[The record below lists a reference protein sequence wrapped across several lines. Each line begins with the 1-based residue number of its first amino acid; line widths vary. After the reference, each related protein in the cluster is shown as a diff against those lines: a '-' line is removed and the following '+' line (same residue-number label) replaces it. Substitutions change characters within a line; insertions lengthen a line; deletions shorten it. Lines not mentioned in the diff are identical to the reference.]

1 MNRRLT
7 AFIAVLAVSIL
18 TLAVCA
24 SKVEAQPIQEIAY
37 DDGTA
42 EFGVATELGSQLAVR
57 FSLPSGWSEAQLLTA
72 KYYIRAYPSTF
83 RVHVYGSDG
92 STELI
97 TPFEVTPTTTGWL
110 EVDLSA
116 LNIIVTDDFYIT
128 IEYITTA
135 DEEWIEEIPF
145 IGGDSSNPDGRSYM
159 GTAGSWNLHT
169 TADLMIR
176 AVVQQRLPV
185 GGTVLQT
192 NSFTLLTPY
201 IAIFA
206 AIAIGLTVALKKRL

>member
-1 MNRRLT
+1 MKHN
-7 AFIAVLAVSIL
+7 
-18 TLAVCA
+18 
-24 SKVEAQPIQEIAY
+24 PIQEIAY
-37 DDGTA
+37 DSGTA
-42 EFGVATELGSQLAVR
+42 EFGVAAVSGSQLAVR

-72 KYYIRAYPSTF
+72 KYYIYGDPSTF

-97 TPFEVTPTTTGWL
+97 TPFEVTPTTIGWL

-128 IEYITTA
+128 IEYIT
-135 DEEWIEEIPF
+135 EGKPW
-145 IGGDSSNPDGRSYM
+145 IGGESSDPDGRSYV

-169 TADLMIR
+169 TADYMIR
-176 AVVQQRLPV
+176 AVVQQRFPV

>member
-37 DDGTA
+37 DSGTA

-57 FSLPSGWSEAQLLTA
+57 FSLPSSWSEAKLLTA
-72 KYYIRAYPSTF
+72 KYYIYGDPSTF

-128 IEYITTA
+128 IEYIT
-135 DEEWIEEIPF
+135 EGKPW
-145 IGGDSSNPDGRSYM
+145 IGGESSDPDGRSYV

-169 TADLMIR
+169 TADYMIR
-176 AVVQQRLPV
+176 AVVQQRFPV

>member
-1 MNRRLT
+1 LKHN
-7 AFIAVLAVSIL
+7 
-18 TLAVCA
+18 
-24 SKVEAQPIQEIAY
+24 PIQEIAY
-37 DDGTA
+37 DSGTA
-42 EFGVATELGSQLAVR
+42 EFGVAAVSGSQLAVR
-57 FSLPSGWSEAQLLTA
+57 FSLPSGWSEAKLLTA
-72 KYYIRAYPSTF
+72 KYYIYGDPSTF

-128 IEYITTA
+128 IEYIT
-135 DEEWIEEIPF
+135 EGKPW
-145 IGGDSSNPDGRSYM
+145 IGGESSDPDGRSYV

-169 TADLMIR
+169 TTDYMIR
-176 AVVQQRLPV
+176 AVAQQRVPV
-185 GGTVLQT
+185 GETVLPT
-192 NSFTLLTPY
+192 KSFTLLTPY
-201 IAIFA
+201 ITMFT